1 MPQVDVTINGR
12 RYSIACDDGEQDHLK
27 QLAQYVD
34 GRIKELVSSV
44 GQVGDQR
51 LLVMTSLLVADEL
64 AEAYA
69 KISNSQVEQRDADQR
84 DAESERLALAIEKIA
99 DRVEAIAAALEA
111 A

>member
-1 MPQVDVTINGR
+1 MPQVDVSINGR

-27 QLAQYVD
+27 QLAHYVD

-69 KISNSQVEQRDADQR
+69 KISNTNADQR
-84 DAESERLALAIEKIA
+84 EAENERLVAIIEKMA
-99 DRVEAIAAALEA
+99 DRVEAIAATLEGA
-111 A
+111 

>member
-1 MPQVDVTINGR
+1 MPQVEVHINNR
-12 RYSIACDDGEQDHLK
+12 RYSIACDTGEEEHLK

-34 GRIKELVSSV
+34 GRVKELVGSV

-69 KISNSQVEQRDADQR
+69 QINNSSAEQRDAD
-84 DAESERLALAIEKIA
+84 DERAAALIEKMA
-99 DRVEAIAAALEA
+99 ERVEAIAAALEGA
-111 A
+111 

>member
-1 MPQVDVTINGR
+1 MPQVDVSINGR

-34 GRIKELVSSV
+34 GRVKELVSSV

-69 KISNSQVEQRDADQR
+69 KISNSTAEQKDADEER
-84 DAESERLALAIEKIA
+84 IAAIMEKMAE
-99 DRVEAIAAALEA
+99 RVEAIAAVLEA

>member
-1 MPQVDVTINGR
+1 MPQVEVHINNR
-12 RYSIACDDGEQDHLK
+12 RYSIACDTGEEEHLK

-34 GRIKELVSSV
+34 GRVKELVGSV

-69 KISNSQVEQRDADQR
+69 KINTSSAEQRA
-84 DAESERLALAIEKIA
+84 AEDERAAALLEKTA
-99 DRVEAIAAALEA
+99 ERVEAIAAALEA

>member
-1 MPQVDVTINGR
+1 MPQVEVNINNR
-12 RYSIACDDGEQDHLK
+12 RYSIACDTGEEEHLK

-34 GRIKELVSSV
+34 GRVKELVGSV

-69 KISNSQVEQRDADQR
+69 KLSNSSAEQREAD
-84 DAESERLALAIEKIA
+84 DERTVALMEKMA
-99 DRVEAIAAALEA
+99 DRVEAIAAALEGA
-111 A
+111 

>member
-1 MPQVDVTINGR
+1 MPQVDVSINGR

-34 GRIKELVSSV
+34 GRVKELVSSV

-69 KISNSQVEQRDADQR
+69 KISNGAAEQKDADE
-84 DAESERLALAIEKIA
+84 DRLAAIIDKMAE
-99 DRVEAIAAALEA
+99 RVEAIAAVIEA

>member
-1 MPQVDVTINGR
+1 MPQVDVNINGR

-34 GRIKELVSSV
+34 GRMKELVSSV

-69 KISNSQVEQRDADQR
+69 KISNSNAEQKDTDDERVASIMEKM
-84 DAESERLALAIEKIA
+84 AE
-99 DRVEAIAAALEA
+99 RVESIASALEA